1 MRDMHV
7 GTERHAIPLLAS
19 KLSVPPPPEVP
30 LTRPRLT
37 RLLDAGARGPVTLVA
52 APAGWGKTVLLGA
65 WARALPDQPVAWY
78 TVEADDG
85 PRFWA
90 YVGAALGRSGVA
102 VPEDPDLER
111 LAGAIAQLAR
121 PAVLL
126 LDDLHLV
133 TDQSIADGLDF
144 LVRHADRR
152 LHLVAA
158 ARTEPPLG
166 LHRWRLEGG
175 LTEVSPQDLAFSR
188 EETAEL
194 LSRHGVPA
202 SARHVDDLHRRTEG
216 WPAGLRFAAR
226 SLYAHPDPDRFIA
239 GFGGEHPSVAGYLVD
254 EVLAGQPAEARDV
267 LLRTSIA
274 EPVSG
279 DLADALTGRED
290 AGRVLAE
297 LERTNGFVVPLKG
310 RPGAYRYHRMF
321 GELLRA
327 ELRRRS
333 PDQLAD
339 LHRRAAAWHADRHMP
354 PDALRH
360 ALAGQDW
367 GRATELLVRHWP
379 ELIPYGPEPD
389 PVPAAPIPPPPAS
402 ALRTDPALALA
413 YAAAFLDAQDRT
425 SATAFLRLA
434 QRHRDRMPQGQ
445 RARYALVAAALR
457 LTEAQLYG
465 DQPAVL
471 PAARQLLDLSATA
484 PGAAPPWAAPRNGG
498 SATAAAPAAGGGIAT
513 AAPGRPA
520 AAAGVNAAQVVRLN
534 GGPPA
539 TATPNGPPGAAPARS
554 APESAGAA
562 AISRNGAAPAAER
575 AFRAADPA
583 SRAVALAAVGVAELE
598 TGDLPAAANALAA
611 GLAEARAAGLSRPA
625 SACAG
630 RLAVVHAIRGE
641 LREAG
646 EAAAAYPAGSPGDRA
661 HAHLALALVAL
672 HRDELA
678 DAAAHLD
685 RAAPASPVD
694 GGLPDPERAGNAFPA
709 LVAVARAGLLEARG
723 DLPAAHRALTA
734 ARAGRTLPPLV
745 ERWLTIAEA
754 DLHTARGDASGART
768 LLGPVT
774 TGRGGNGNGNGS
786 GAARAGVAAHATVV
800 PGIGGNGAA
809 VTAVPAGAGTLAAA
823 AAAGNGGAARDDGHG
838 GGGEATGAVALARA
852 YLRAGDPA
860 AATHALPSWDG
871 AETTCPLAVRVDAG
885 LLAALAARR
894 AGDHRGAARALESV
908 LALAGPEGFRRV
920 FTRAGAD
927 ARDLLAAHLDAG
939 TAHWPLVT
947 DLVAA
952 MPPPAAADPPP
963 APETGET
970 LTERELT
977 VLRYLQSMLSTVE
990 IAGELSLSVNTVK
1003 THVRN
1008 IYRKLSASRR
1018 REAVRRGRELRLI

>member
-1 MRDMHV
+1 MHEWHV
-7 GTERHAIPLLAS
+7 GIEEHAIPLLAS

-30 LTRPRLT
+30 LARPRLT

-65 WARALPDQPVAWY
+65 WARARPDQPVAWY
-78 TVEADDG
+78 TVEAGDG

-90 YVGAALGRSGVA
+90 YVGAALARHGVP
-102 VPEDPDLER
+102 VPEDADPEGLAAAVAR
-111 LAGAIAQLAR
+111 LDR

-126 LDDLHLV
+126 LDDLHLAI
-133 TDQSIADGLDF
+133 DQSVADGLDF

-166 LHRWRLEGG
+166 LHRWRLDGG
-175 LTEVSPQDLAFSR
+175 LTEVSAHDLAFTR

-194 LSRHGVPA
+194 LACHRVPA
-202 SARHVDDLHRRTEG
+202 SARRVADLHLRTEG
-216 WPAGLRFAAR
+216 WPAGLRFAAH

-239 GFGGEHPSVAGYLVD
+239 GYGGEHPSVAGYLVD
-254 EVLAGQPAEARDV
+254 EVLAGHPAEARDM

-279 DLADALTGRED
+279 ELAGALTGRED

-297 LERTNGFVVPLKG
+297 LERTNGFVVALKS

-333 PDQLAD
+333 PDQVTD

-360 ALAGQDW
+360 ALAGHDW
-367 GRATELLVRHWP
+367 ARATELLVRHWP
-379 ELIPYGPEPD
+379 ELIPYGPESD
-389 PVPAAPIPPPPAS
+389 QVPAPAIPPPPAS
-402 ALRTDPALALA
+402 ALRADPALALA

-457 LTEAQLYG
+457 LAEAQLYG
-465 DQPAVL
+465 DQAAVL

-484 PGAAPPWAAPRNGG
+484 GAG
-498 SATAAAPAAGGGIAT
+498 
-513 AAPGRPA
+513 A
-520 AAAGVNAAQVVRLN
+520 AAARPVPAA
-534 GGPPA
+534 
-539 TATPNGPPGAAPARS
+539 GAAPAGTRNAGPAKAAGPATPTGPS
-554 APESAGAA
+554 GAGDGAA
-562 AISRNGAAPAAER
+562 VAGER

-583 SRAVALAAVGVAELE
+583 ARSVALAAVGVAEME
-598 TGDLPAAANALAA
+598 AGDLASAGYALAA
-611 GLAEARAAGLSRPA
+611 GLTEARAAGLTRPA

-630 RLAVVHAIRGE
+630 RLAVVHAVRGE
-641 LREAG
+641 LRDAG
-646 EAAAAYPAGSPGDRA
+646 EAARAYPGGSLADRA

-678 DAAAHLD
+678 EAAAHLD
-685 RAAPASPVD
+685 RAAPPAPA
-694 GGLPDPERAGNAFPA
+694 GGGVPSAGRAGAAFAA
-709 LVAVARAGLLEARG
+709 LVAVARAGLFEARG
-723 DLPAAHRALTA
+723 DLASAHRAISS
-734 ARAGRTLPPLV
+734 ARADRALPPVV
-745 ERWLTIAEA
+745 ERWLAIAEA
-754 DLHTARGDASGART
+754 DLHTARGDAAGARV
-768 LLGPVT
+768 LLGPVVT
-774 TGRGGNGNGNGS
+774 REPTS
-786 GAARAGVAAHATVV
+786 GQ
-800 PGIGGNGAA
+800 
-809 VTAVPAGAGTLAAA
+809 
-823 AAAGNGGAARDDGHG
+823 
-838 GGGEATGAVALARA
+838 GAVALARA
-852 YLRAGDPA
+852 HLRAGDPA
-860 AATHALPSWDG
+860 AATRVLPPWDDIE
-871 AETTCPLAVRVDAG
+871 ATVPLAVRVDAG
-885 LLAALAARR
+885 LLAAIAARR
-894 AGDHRGAARALESV
+894 GGDQRRAARDLEEV
-908 LALAGPEGFRRV
+908 LGLAGPEGFRRV
-920 FTRAGAD
+920 FTRGGTD

-939 TAHWPLVT
+939 TAYWPLVA

-952 MPPPAAADPPP
+952 MPPPAAADPP
-963 APETGET
+963 ASPETGET

-1008 IYRKLSASRR
+1008 IYRKLSATRR

>member
-1 MRDMHV
+1 M
-7 GTERHAIPLLAS
+7 
-19 KLSVPPPPEVP
+19 
-30 LTRPRLT
+30 
-37 RLLDAGARGPVTLVA
+37 
-52 APAGWGKTVLLGA
+52 
-65 WARALPDQPVAWY
+65 AWY
-78 TVEADDG
+78 TVETGDG
-85 PRFWA
+85 PRFWS
-90 YVGAALGRSGVA
+90 YVGEALAKHGVA
-102 VPEDPDLER
+102 VPDDPDPRR
-111 LAGAIAQLAR
+111 LAAAVAQLER

-126 LDDLHLV
+126 VDDLHLAV
-133 TDQSIADGLDF
+133 DESVAEGLDF

-175 LTEVSPQDLAFSR
+175 LTEVSAHDLAFSR

-194 LSRHGVPA
+194 LACHRVPA
-202 SARHVDDLHRRTEG
+202 SARRVDDLHLRTEG

-239 GFGGEHPSVAGYLVD
+239 GYGGEHPTVAGYLVD

-279 DLADALTGRED
+279 ELADALTGRED
-290 AGRVLAE
+290 AARVLAE
-297 LERTNGFVVPLKG
+297 LERTNGFVVPVKS

-333 PDQLAD
+333 PDQLTD

-360 ALAGQDW
+360 ALAGRDW
-367 GRATELLVRHWP
+367 PRATELLVSHWP
-379 ELIPYGPEPD
+379 ELIPYGAESHRL
-389 PVPAAPIPPPPAS
+389 PAPPIPPPPAS
-402 ALRTDPALALA
+402 ALRADPALALA

-457 LTEAQLYG
+457 LAEAQLYG
-465 DQPAVL
+465 DQAAVL

-484 PGAAPPWAAPRNGG
+484 GVGAA
-498 SATAAAPAAGGGIAT
+498 AAA
-513 AAPGRPA
+513 RPVA
-520 AAAGVNAAQVVRLN
+520 AAAGATGTRN
-534 GGPPA
+534 GGPGVTA
-539 TATPNGPPGAAPARS
+539 TAPPGRNAGPAVTGAAPAGTAALARN
-554 APESAGAA
+554 AGGNGQPVPAHA
-562 AISRNGAAPAAER
+562 GQNGGPHGAAPGAARNTGPGNGTGPVELSPFGRAGDGAGAGER
-575 AFRAADPA
+575 AFRAADP
-583 SRAVALAAVGVAELE
+583 STRAVALAAVGVAELE
-598 TGDLPAAANALAA
+598 TGDLGAAGLALAA
-611 GLAEARAAGLSRPA
+611 GLAEARAAGLTRPA

-630 RLAVVHAIRGE
+630 RLAVVHAVRGE

-646 EAAAAYPAGSPGDRA
+646 ETARAYPGGPAADRA
-661 HAHLALALVAL
+661 HAHLALAMVAL

-678 DAAAHLD
+678 EAAAHLD
-685 RAAPASPVD
+685 RAAPPSPAD
-694 GGLPDPERAGNAFPA
+694 GGLPAADGGAGAFPA
-709 LVAVARAGLLEARG
+709 LVAATRAGLLEARG
-723 DLPAAHRALTA
+723 DLAAAHRAISA
-734 ARAGRTLPPLV
+734 ARTDRTLPPLV
-745 ERWLTIAEA
+745 ERWLVIAEA
-754 DLHTARGDASGART
+754 DLHTARGDAAGARV
-768 LLGPVT
+768 LLGPVVRDRAHAPVRSVPAADELRAVRPP
-774 TGRGGNGNGNGS
+774 GLPADL
-786 GAARAGVAAHATVV
+786 GAPVAGVGREAGGQRAT
-800 PGIGGNGAA
+800 GEA
-809 VTAVPAGAGTLAAA
+809 AGT
-823 AAAGNGGAARDDGHG
+823 
-838 GGGEATGAVALARA
+838 VALARA
-852 YLRAGDPA
+852 HLRAGDA
-860 AATHALPSWDG
+860 AAAIRVLPPWDDIE
-871 AETTCPLAVRVDAG
+871 AAVPLAVRVDAG
-885 LLAALAARR
+885 LLAAVAARR
-894 AGDHRGAARALESV
+894 AGDHRRAARDLETV
-908 LALAGPEGFRRV
+908 LGLAGPEGFRRV
-920 FTRAGAD
+920 FTRGGTD

-939 TAHWPLVT
+939 TAYWPLVA

-963 APETGET
+963 SPETGET

-1008 IYRKLSASRR
+1008 IYRKLSATRR

>member
-1 MRDMHV
+1 MHEWHV
-7 GTERHAIPLLAS
+7 GTEQHAIPLLAS

-30 LTRPRLT
+30 LARPRLT
-37 RLLDAGARGPVTLVA
+37 RLIDAGARGPVTLVA

-65 WARALPDQPVAWY
+65 WARAQPDQPVAWY
-78 TVEADDG
+78 TVEAGDG

-90 YVGAALGRSGVA
+90 YVGAALARGGVP
-102 VPEDPDLER
+102 VPQDADPER
-111 LAGAIAQLAR
+111 LAAAVAQLPR

-126 LDDLHLV
+126 VDDLHLAV
-133 TDQSIADGLDF
+133 DGSVADGLDF
-144 LVRHADRR
+144 LVRHADHR
-152 LHLVAA
+152 LRLVAA
-158 ARTEPPLG
+158 SRTEPPLG

-175 LTEVSPQDLAFSR
+175 LTEVAAHDLAFTR

-194 LSRHGVPA
+194 LSCHRVPA
-202 SARHVDDLHRRTEG
+202 SARRVADLHQRTEG

-239 GFGGEHPSVAGYLVD
+239 GYGGEHPSVAGYLVD
-254 EVLAGQPAEARDV
+254 EVLAGQPADARDM

-279 DLADALTGRED
+279 DLAGALTGRED
-290 AGRVLAE
+290 AARVLAE
-297 LERTNGFVVPLKG
+297 LERTNGFVVPVKS

-333 PDQLAD
+333 PDQLTD

-360 ALAGQDW
+360 ALAGHDW
-367 GRATELLVRHWP
+367 PRATELLVLHWP
-379 ELIPYGPEPD
+379 ELIPYGTEPD
-389 PVPAAPIPPPPAS
+389 QPPAPPIPPPPAS
-402 ALRTDPALALA
+402 ALRADPALALA

-457 LTEAQLYG
+457 LAEAQLYG
-465 DQPAVL
+465 DQAAVL

-484 PGAAPPWAAPRNGG
+484 GAGPRAN
-498 SATAAAPAAGGGIAT
+498 AAPAGNAGANGGTAATRAGTATAGG
-513 AAPGRPA
+513 
-520 AAAGVNAAQVVRLN
+520 
-534 GGPPA
+534 PA
-539 TATPNGPPGAAPARS
+539 TASTPARG
-554 APESAGAA
+554 AGSGGIGTAA
-562 AISRNGAAPAAER
+562 GQPSPFGRACDGTADGGER
-575 AFRAADPA
+575 AFRAADQA
-583 SRAVALAAVGVAELE
+583 TRAVALAALGVAELE
-598 TGDLPAAANALAA
+598 TGDLTAAGFALAA
-611 GLAEARAAGLSRPA
+611 GLSEARAAGLNRPA
-625 SACAG
+625 SACAA
-630 RLAVVHAIRGE
+630 RLAVTHAVRGE

-646 EAAAAYPAGSPGDRA
+646 EAARAYPGGSPADRA

-678 DAAAHLD
+678 EAAAHLD
-685 RAAPASPVD
+685 RAAPPGPAD
-694 GGLPDPERAGNAFPA
+694 GRVPTADRAGAAFPA
-709 LVAVARAGLLEARG
+709 LVAAVSAGLMEARG
-723 DLPAAHRALTA
+723 DLAAAHRALAA
-734 ARAGRTLPPLV
+734 ARAGRALPPLV
-745 ERWLTIAEA
+745 EGWLAIAEA
-754 DLHTARGDASGART
+754 DLHTARGDAAGART
-768 LLGPVT
+768 LLGRLSTKEP
-774 TGRGGNGNGNGS
+774 S
-786 GAARAGVAAHATVV
+786 GAA
-800 PGIGGNGAA
+800 
-809 VTAVPAGAGTLAAA
+809 
-823 AAAGNGGAARDDGHG
+823 
-838 GGGEATGAVALARA
+838 ALARA
-852 YLRAGDPA
+852 QLRAGDPA
-860 AATHALPSWDG
+860 AATYALPPWDDLE
-871 AETTCPLAVRVDAG
+871 AAVPLAVRVDAG
-885 LLAALAARR
+885 LLAAIAARR
-894 AGDHRGAARALESV
+894 AGDHRRAVRDLEAV
-908 LALAGPEGFRRV
+908 LGLAGPEGFRRV
-920 FTRAGAD
+920 FTRGGTD

-939 TAHWPLVT
+939 TAHWPLVA

-952 MPPPAAADPPP
+952 MPAPAANDPPP

>member
-1 MRDMHV
+1 MHEWHV
-7 GTERHAIPLLAS
+7 GTEQHAIPLLAS
-19 KLSVPPPPEVP
+19 KLAVPPPPEVS
-30 LTRPRLT
+30 LARPRLT
-37 RLLDAGARGPVTLVA
+37 RLIDAGARGPVTLVA
-52 APAGWGKTVLLGA
+52 APAGWGKTVLMGA

-78 TVEADDG
+78 TVEAGDG

-90 YVGAALGRSGVA
+90 YLGAALARCGVDVPPDADPRGLASA
-102 VPEDPDLER
+102 VAR
-111 LAGAIAQLAR
+111 LAR

-126 LDDLHLV
+126 VDDLHLV
-133 TDQSIADGLDF
+133 EDESVASGLDF

-158 ARTEPPLG
+158 SRTQPPLG

-175 LTEVSPQDLAFSR
+175 LTEVTAHDLAFTR
-188 EETAEL
+188 EETGEL
-194 LSRHGVPA
+194 LSRHRVPA
-202 SARHVDDLHRRTEG
+202 SARRVEDLHLRTEG
-216 WPAGLRFAAR
+216 WPAGLRFAAH

-239 GFGGEHPSVAGYLVD
+239 GYGGEHPSVAGYLVD
-254 EVLAGQPAEARDV
+254 EVLAGQPAEARDM

-279 DLADALTGRED
+279 ELADALTGRDD
-290 AGRVLAE
+290 AARVLAE
-297 LERTNGFVVPLKG
+297 LERTNGFVVPVKS

-333 PDQLAD
+333 PDQLTD

-360 ALAGQDW
+360 ALAGRDW
-367 GRATELLVRHWP
+367 PRATELLVLHWP
-379 ELIPYGPEPD
+379 ELIPYGTEPD
-389 PVPAAPIPPPPAS
+389 RPPATPIPPPPAS
-402 ALRTDPALALA
+402 ALRADPALALA
-413 YAAAFLDAQDRT
+413 YAAAYLDAQDRT

-457 LTEAQLYG
+457 LAEAQLYG
-465 DQPAVL
+465 DQAAVL

-484 PGAAPPWAAPRNGG
+484 ATAAGSRPASGVPAGSRNAGPGTVPAGAAPMSHNAGPAVASGAGVRNAGPAGSAALTRNAGANGG
-498 SATAAAPAAGGGIAT
+498 TAGAPASTLARNAGPT
-513 AAPGRPA
+513 
-520 AAAGVNAAQVVRLN
+520 NAAEPSPFGD
-534 GGPPA
+534 GG
-539 TATPNGPPGAAPARS
+539 
-554 APESAGAA
+554 AGA
-562 AISRNGAAPAAER
+562 GER

-583 SRAVALAAVGVAELE
+583 TRAVALAAVGVSALE
-598 TGDLPAAANALAA
+598 TGDLTAAGSALAA
-611 GLAEARAAGLSRPA
+611 GLSEARTAGLTRPA

-630 RLAVVHAIRGE
+630 RLAVVLAMRGE

-646 EAAAAYPAGSPGDRA
+646 EVARAYPGGSLGDRA
-661 HAHLALALVAL
+661 YAHLALALVAL

-678 DAAAHLD
+678 EAAAHLD
-685 RAAPASPVD
+685 RAAPPGPADVGVPAAD
-694 GGLPDPERAGNAFPA
+694 GGAAFPA

-723 DLPAAHRALTA
+723 DLAGAHRALSA
-734 ARAGRTLPPLV
+734 ARADRSLPPLV
-745 ERWLTIAEA
+745 EGWLAIAEA
-754 DLHTARGDASGART
+754 DLHTARGDAAGARV
-768 LLGPVT
+768 LLGPVST
-774 TGRGGNGNGNGS
+774 KQPS
-786 GAARAGVAAHATVV
+786 GAA
-800 PGIGGNGAA
+800 
-809 VTAVPAGAGTLAAA
+809 
-823 AAAGNGGAARDDGHG
+823 
-838 GGGEATGAVALARA
+838 ALARSH
-852 YLRAGDPA
+852 LRAGDPA
-860 AATHALPSWDG
+860 AAARALPPWDDLE
-871 AETTCPLAVRVDAG
+871 AAVPLAVRVDAG
-885 LLAALAARR
+885 LLAAIAARR
-894 AGDHRGAARALESV
+894 AGDHRRAARDLEAV
-908 LALAGPEGFRRV
+908 LGWVGPEGFRRA
-920 FTRAGAD
+920 FTRGGTD

-939 TAHWPLVT
+939 TAHWPLVA

-963 APETGET
+963 SPETGET

-1008 IYRKLSASRR
+1008 IYRKLSATRR

>member
-1 MRDMHV
+1 MHEWHV
-7 GTERHAIPLLAS
+7 GTGEHAIPLLAS
-19 KLSVPPPPEVP
+19 KLAVPPPPEVP
-30 LTRPRLT
+30 LARPRLT
-37 RLLDAGARGPVTLVA
+37 RLLDAGVRGPVTLVT

-65 WARALPDQPVAWY
+65 WARAQPDQPVAWY
-78 TVEADDG
+78 TAEAGDG

-90 YVGAALGRSGVA
+90 YVGAALRKHGVDA
-102 VPEDPDLER
+102 PEDADPER
-111 LAGAIAQLAR
+111 LAAAIARLER

-126 LDDLHLV
+126 LDDLHLAV
-133 TDQSIADGLDF
+133 DQELADGLDF

-158 ARTEPPLG
+158 VRTEPPLG

-175 LTEVSPQDLAFSR
+175 LVEVSAHDLAFNR

-194 LSRHGVPA
+194 LARHRVPA
-202 SARHVDDLHRRTEG
+202 SARRVDDLQLRTEG

-239 GFGGEHPSVAGYLVD
+239 GYGGEHPSVAGYLVD

-279 DLADALTGRED
+279 ELADVLTGRED
-290 AGRVLAE
+290 AARVLAE
-297 LERTNGFVVPLKG
+297 LERTNGFVMPLKS

-333 PDQLAD
+333 PDQLTD

-360 ALAGQDW
+360 ALAGRDW
-367 GRATELLVRHWP
+367 PRATELLVQSWP
-379 ELIPYGPEPD
+379 ELIPYGPEGD
-389 PVPAAPIPPPPAS
+389 RLPAPPIPPPPAS
-402 ALRTDPALALA
+402 ALRADPALALA

-457 LTEAQLYG
+457 LAEAQLYG
-465 DQPAVL
+465 DHAAVL

-484 PGAAPPWAAPRNGG
+484 GVGAAAARPLAATAGTAAGGRNGG
-498 SATAAAPAAGGGIAT
+498 PGATAAAPLIRNAGPVTPGTGPVPASTLARNSGGNGTAT
-513 AAPGRPA
+513 GVGPTATVQAGQNAGPHGPA
-520 AAAGVNAAQVVRLN
+520 SVSVRN
-534 GGPPA
+534 GGPG
-539 TATPNGPPGAAPARS
+539 NGHGELSPFGRAGDGAAG
-554 APESAGAA
+554 AG
-562 AISRNGAAPAAER
+562 ER

-583 SRAVALAAVGVAELE
+583 TRAVALAAVGVAEME
-598 TGDLPAAANALAA
+598 AGDLVAAGYALAA
-611 GLAEARAAGLSRPA
+611 GLAEARAAGLTRPA
-625 SACAG
+625 SACAA
-630 RLAVVHAIRGE
+630 RLAVVHAVRGE

-646 EAAAAYPAGSPGDRA
+646 EAARAYQGGSSGDRR

-678 DAAAHLD
+678 EAAAHLD
-685 RAAPASPVD
+685 RAAPPAPADAGVPSA
-694 GGLPDPERAGNAFPA
+694 ERAGTAFPA

-723 DLPAAHRALTA
+723 DLAAAHRAISA
-734 ARAGRTLPPLV
+734 ARADRALPPLV
-745 ERWLTIAEA
+745 ERWLAVAEA
-754 DLHTARGDASGART
+754 DLHTARGDASGARV
-768 LLGPVT
+768 LLGPV
-774 TGRGGNGNGNGS
+774 
-786 GAARAGVAAHATVV
+786 AARED
-800 PGIGGNGAA
+800 
-809 VTAVPAGAGTLAAA
+809 
-823 AAAGNGGAARDDGHG
+823 AAGQRTAGDVA
-838 GGGEATGAVALARA
+838 GAVALARA
-852 YLRAGDPA
+852 QLRAGDPA
-860 AATHALPSWDG
+860 AATRALPPWDDLE
-871 AETTCPLAVRVDAG
+871 ADVPPAVRVDAG
-885 LLAALAARR
+885 LLSAIAARR
-894 AGDHRGAARALESV
+894 GGDHRRAARDLEAV
-908 LALAGPEGFRRV
+908 LGLAGPEGFRRV
-920 FTRAGAD
+920 FTRGGTD

-939 TAHWPLVT
+939 TAYWPLVA

-963 APETGET
+963 SPETGET

-1008 IYRKLSASRR
+1008 IYRKLSATRR